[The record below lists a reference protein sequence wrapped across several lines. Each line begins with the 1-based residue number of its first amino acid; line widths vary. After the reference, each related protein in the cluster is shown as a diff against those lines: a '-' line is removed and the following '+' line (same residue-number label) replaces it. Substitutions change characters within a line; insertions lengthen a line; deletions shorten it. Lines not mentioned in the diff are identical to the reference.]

1 MKWGS
6 APNRSRWRLLR
17 ISAAVLAVMAGG
29 AAYGFLVHAR
39 QIFPYELVKRARHG
53 QRETTHSPYGLHAKR
68 APGSLSPL
76 EMVQQ
81 LANLPY
87 LQGYRPATP
96 SGVIRINDRVLAQ
109 DGLNF
114 FTSSH
119 APVATLMD
127 MDGSIVK
134 TWTADSGT
142 ALPGFVLDAKHRRH
156 KSFLRDAELL
166 PDGGIVAMFDEIGI
180 VRLDSSSRVLWAW
193 RGRVHHDL
201 FVDEEGNTW
210 AILREKRVVPA
221 LKREAPVLEDFVV
234 ELSPEG
240 KQLRRI
246 SLIEC
251 FQRSPYATM
260 LLNIPPRR
268 QDIFHT
274 NSVVVLDGT
283 LASRGP
289 AFRRGNLLVSIK
301 RLNAVAVVD
310 PDAGQVVWALRGQW
324 YGQHSAKLSA
334 ASHLLLFDNLGTM
347 RPASRALEVDPFTQ
361 QVLWSFGG
369 RPGENLLSETVGF
382 VERLSGGNTLIT
394 ETNYGRVLEVTPDNR
409 VVWEFTN
416 PYRVGKNKELV
427 AIVYFMER
435 VSRGLPFL
443 KGAAAGSPSGP
454 RPSPPH
460 AAPIRPERAG
470 TPPRAAT

>member
-17 ISAAVLAVMAGG
+17 ILAAVLAVMAGG
-29 AAYGFLVHAR
+29 AAYGFLVHSR
-39 QIFPYELVKRARHG
+39 HIFPFELVRRARHG
-53 QRETTHSPYGLHAKR
+53 QRDTKYSPHDRHAK
-68 APGSLSPL
+68 APANPSSL
-76 EMVQQ
+76 EVIQN

-87 LQGYRPATP
+87 LQGYRPAAP
-96 SGVIRINDRVLAQ
+96 GGVIRINDRALAQ

-134 TWTADSGT
+134 TWTADAAT
-142 ALPGFVLDAKHRRH
+142 ALPGGRAPGARQGRH
-156 KSFLRDAELL
+156 KGFLRDAELL
-166 PDGGIVAMFDEIGI
+166 KDGGIVAMFDEIGI
-180 VRLDSSSRVLWAW
+180 VRLDSLSRVRWAW
-193 RGRVHHDL
+193 RGPVHHDL
-201 FVDEEGNTW
+201 FVDEEGDTW
-210 AILREKRVVPA
+210 AILHENGMVPE
-221 LKREAPVLEDFVV
+221 LKREDPVLEDFVV

-240 KQLRRI
+240 KLLRRI
-246 SLIEC
+246 SLVDC
-251 FQRSPYATM
+251 FRRSPYATM
-260 LLNIPPRR
+260 LMNVPPGKR
-268 QDIFHT
+268 DIFHT
-274 NSVVVLDGT
+274 NSIVVLDGS

-347 RPASRALEVDPFTQ
+347 RMASRALEVDPFTQ
-361 QVLWSFGG
+361 QVLWSFGAG
-369 RPGENLLSETVGF
+369 PGENLLSETVGF

-435 VSRGLPFL
+435 VSRSLPFL
-443 KGAAAGSPSGP
+443 KGAVAGSPPGR
-454 RPSPPH
+454 RPSPH
-460 AAPIRPERAG
+460 G
-470 TPPRAAT
+470 